1 MRWGFLAV
9 LLAKGALGYAE
20 THTLRSSVLD
30 KDAPEKRRSPS
41 HSLQTVQSSEAEM
54 SQAVAWRLD
63 CRAVAPSDLIDY
75 CGMVQNMGYAS
86 LPLVF
91 LWVVVLMWLLN
102 TTAEVYFVP
111 PLVYWSSLLSLRPGI
126 AGATFV
132 AIGNGA
138 PDSVMMF
145 LAPSVQDALDMVLC
159 GVMCILC
166 VAGGCVLLARLR
178 LRARADRTQLSDKE
192 EACEPLDRRAYINN
206 AAWLA
211 LALGYM
217 LWLLTTRRVTL
228 GRALMMPLMYVCYLA
243 SLFLLPDS
251 RPPLMAPSDLGPAPP
266 LPGLQKPPKGDIGQ
280 LVLWALAW
288 PTYVLR
294 WTLIP
299 PSDYFWDR
307 PRRIFSSLSPVAVL
321 LFCLWSYDLGLRWCV
336 QSPATIAVT
345 LVAALAAAGI
355 FLSSDDGPKVP
366 AVYPATTLLAKASS
380 VLFLLAVAK
389 ELTSCCKTV
398 AFYLGVSRF
407 VLESTV
413 VPWGNSLGDIVTG
426 IAMVR
431 QAQSQA
437 AATALFAG
445 PLFNLLVG
453 AGVSMLLVTVQRG
466 DAVVIADESYPSLMM
481 QVGCIAVAAS
491 ALVLAFAFE
500 KEGGTLWPVAMWS
513 IYMVFIVG
521 VVMAEVDLRLS
532 GQ

>member
-1 MRWGFLAV
+1 MRWRCFAL
-9 LLAKGALGYAE
+9 LLARGALGYG
-20 THTLRSSVLD
+20 TDTLRSSVLD
-30 KDAPEKRRSPS
+30 HDVPQRKSD
-41 HSLQTVQSSEAEM
+41 HSLQTVQRSEMEM
-54 SQAVAWRLD
+54 SRAAAWRMD
-63 CRAVAPSDLIDY
+63 CRAVAPSELIDY
-75 CGMVQNMGYAS
+75 CAMVQNWGYVS
-86 LPLVF
+86 LPFVF
-91 LWVVVLMWLLN
+91 IWVVVLMWLLN

-159 GVMCILC
+159 GIMCILC

-178 LRARADRTQLSDKE
+178 LRVRSDRAQLNGKHE
-192 EACEPLDRRAYINN
+192 VCEPLDRSAYLNN
-206 AAWLA
+206 ALWLA
-211 LALGYM
+211 LALSYM
-217 LWLLTTRRVTL
+217 LWLLSMRRVTL
-228 GRALMMPLMYVCYLA
+228 GSALVMPFMYLCYLA
-243 SLFLLPDS
+243 SLFLLPDG
-251 RPPLMAPSDLGPAPP
+251 RAPFAAPTDLGPVPP
-266 LPGLQKPPKGDIGQ
+266 LPGLAQPAKGDLSQ
-280 LVLWALAW
+280 LLLWALAW
-288 PTYVLR
+288 PTYALR
-294 WTLIP
+294 WMLIP
-299 PSDYFWDR
+299 PSDYYWDR
-307 PRRIFSSLSPVAVL
+307 SRRVFSSLSPMVVL
-321 LFCLWSYDLGLRWCV
+321 LFCLWSYDLGLSWCV
-336 QSPATIAVT
+336 RSPLAVAVS
-345 LVAALAAAGI
+345 LAAVAASAGI

-398 AFYLGVSRF
+398 AFFLGVSRF

-413 VPWGNSLGDIVTG
+413 VPWGNSLGDVVTG

-453 AGVSMLLVTVQRG
+453 AGVSMLLVTMQRG
-466 DAVVIADESYPSLMM
+466 GPVIIADESYPSLMM

-500 KEGGTLWPVAMWS
+500 KQGGAIWPVAMWS
-513 IYMVFIVG
+513 IYLVFIIG
-521 VVMAEVDLRLS
+521 VVMAEVDLRLA
-532 GQ
+532 GHT